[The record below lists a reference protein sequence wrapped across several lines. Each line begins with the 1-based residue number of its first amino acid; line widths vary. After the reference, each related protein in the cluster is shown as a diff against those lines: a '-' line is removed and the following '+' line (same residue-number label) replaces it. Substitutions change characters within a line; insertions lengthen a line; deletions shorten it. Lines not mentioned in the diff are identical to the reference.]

1 MRKCQ
6 ATGNETAH
14 LWYSHTFCSWP
25 VLALPANHS
34 CFTAARISSYQV
46 HAYIVLVDSCPQTT
60 GSSQQMDPNTPRRF
74 ITTTAGVGFPTF
86 RASNIKGRRQKKLWK
101 SSQAVGRDQ
110 RVPDPNPKYLSI
122 PDPYLWTAF
131 TWLERVERLANFT
144 LTCLQALG
152 LQTPIVISEINLW
165 EYYLKSFNG
174 LSISASGA
182 QRGATS
188 SLSMG

>member
-74 ITTTAGVGFPTF
+74 TTTTAGVGVPTF
-86 RASNIKGRRQKKLWK
+86 RASNIKGSLQKKTLK
-101 SSQAVGRDQ
+101 KQSGCGQGPTGTRPEPKIFVNTRS
-110 RVPDPNPKYLSI
+110 VPVD
-122 PDPYLWTAF
+122 
-131 TWLERVERLANFT
+131 
-144 LTCLQALG
+144 
-152 LQTPIVISEINLW
+152 
-165 EYYLKSFNG
+165 SFHLIRKG
-174 LSISASGA
+174 
-182 QRGATS
+182 
-188 SLSMG
+188 